1 MKSRLRAALEIY
13 PKSKCPKIC
22 VQMRPKHAYI
32 TYTYEFRYLAVII
45 YQSMSACSC
54 AVRLTP
60 MDISQSFVPRAYIIN
75 DKGLN
80 SVLITGPLK

>member
-1 MKSRLRAALEIY
+1 M
-13 PKSKCPKIC
+13 
-22 VQMRPKHAYI
+22 HTF
-32 TYTYEFRYLAVII
+32 TYTYEFRYGQLAVII

-54 AVRLTP
+54 TRAVRLTP

>member
-1 MKSRLRAALEIY
+1 MDNLPLSIGACLSACLCARAA
-13 PKSKCPKIC
+13 
-22 VQMRPKHAYI
+22 R
-32 TYTYEFRYLAVII
+32 LA
-45 YQSMSACSC
+45 
-54 AVRLTP
+54 L